1 MVWTGYCE
9 EWEQE
14 VRYHDFLMTLIC
26 KDVAAFGYLSA
37 KRESSIH
44 LELGF
49 ACWFNQKL
57 EKE

>member
-1 MVWTGYCE
+1 
-9 EWEQE
+9 
-14 VRYHDFLMTLIC
+14 MTLTC